1 MFLTNRKFNGG
12 FNKLDSCIIVLKLV
26 TLGMIHIWRP
36 WQLSNFQYAPPLLS
50 IYVQNVST
58 PLVQLQT
65 IHTHTHTPLQ
75 VITDQLKENVIQW
88 WIIYAIRS
96 FFQIGFHFKYQLINL
111 LWLSFDFFSFSWSV
125 TICFFMALNSCVCS
139 WAKISRNVLYL
150 QLFTFLVLILQSTYF
165 ICATWKLKQTM
176 EQQPHHACD
185 RTKSKHKN
193 KVSSNSN

>member
-1 MFLTNRKFNGG
+1 MFPP
-12 FNKLDSCIIVLKLV
+12 
-26 TLGMIHIWRP
+26 P
-36 WQLSNFQYAPPLLS
+36 WSNFKRS
-50 IYVQNVST
+50 
-58 PLVQLQT
+58 
-65 IHTHTHTPLQ
+65 IHTRTSLQ
-75 VITDQLKENVIQW
+75 VITDQLKENIIQW

-96 FFQIGFHFKYQLINL
+96 FFQIDFRFKYQLINL

-193 KVSSNSN
+193 KVSSRVLLFDIAHKQCNGIFKGWLHYLTS

>member
-65 IHTHTHTPLQ
+65 IHTHTHTSLQ

-96 FFQIGFHFKYQLINL
+96 FFQIDFRFKYQLINL

-139 WAKISRNVLYL
+139 CPKISRNVFYL
-150 QLFTFLVLILQSTYF
+150 QLFTFLVLIL
-165 ICATWKLKQTM
+165 
-176 EQQPHHACD
+176 
-185 RTKSKHKN
+185 
-193 KVSSNSN
+193 

>member
-1 MFLTNRKFNGG
+1 MFLTNRTFNDG
-12 FNKLDSCIIVLKLV
+12 FSKLDSCIIVLKLV
-26 TLGMIHIWRP
+26 TLGMIHIWRQ
-36 WQLSNFQYAPPLLS
+36 WKLSNFQYAPPLLS
-50 IYVQNVST
+50 FYVQNVST

-65 IHTHTHTPLQ
+65 IHTHTHTPRQ

-88 WIIYAIRS
+88 WIIYAVRS
-96 FFQIGFHFKYQLINL
+96 FFQIGFRFKYQLINL

-125 TICFFMALNSCVCS
+125 NICFFMALNSCVCS
-139 WAKISRNVLYL
+139 CPKISQNVFYL

-176 EQQPHHACD
+176 EQQPHHECD

-193 KVSSNSN
+193 KVSSYSN